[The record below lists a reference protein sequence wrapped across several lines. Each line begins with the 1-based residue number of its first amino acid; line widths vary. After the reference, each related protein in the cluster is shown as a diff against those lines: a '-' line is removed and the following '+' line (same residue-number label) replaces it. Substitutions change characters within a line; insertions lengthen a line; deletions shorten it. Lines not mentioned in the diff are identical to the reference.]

1 VFCLIM
7 LDELPN
13 FIATFKHNNGMTYLE
28 LPPFNWEGIGTVGTT
43 EAMVRFAVLREC

>member
-1 VFCLIM
+1 MFCLIV
-7 LDELPN
+7 LDKLPN

-28 LPPFNWEGIGTVGTT
+28 LSSFDWEGIGTMGTT